1 MRLLHWLEVSDFKR
15 FGESQRIKLD
25 HPSVLIG
32 PNNSGKTTALQ
43 AIALWSQ
50 AVKTWYESKG
60 KAPPAQRTSTSLNR
74 LNIVAVPVRRTR
86 LFWHNATVRT
96 DRTPKAFHISL
107 GLLYEGAVQAVTMT
121 FTYTQDELVYCT
133 PDEATIGNGK
143 LIQAAANLNVGLL
156 YPMSGLETEEPVLQP
171 GRIDV
176 LLGQGQTAQVLRNL
190 CLMVYRQS
198 PDDWHSIV
206 QWISRL
212 FEVELQTPEEDVA
225 RGSVGLV
232 YQQTGSRTPF
242 DLELAGRGMQQMLL
256 ILAYLFAHRRSVLL
270 IDEPD
275 AHLESLRQKQVY
287 ALLTE
292 IADQAESQ
300 VILATHS
307 EVVLDEAFDTND
319 TDAHNLTFLLGGAS
333 VELPTDSSVRK
344 ALAYFGADH
353 YVRAR
358 QTGYVLYVE
367 GRTDIEILKAL
378 ARKLKHPV
386 HDLLDGRINSY
397 YVQSNYPEQSLEA
410 RLEGAEGGYGLP
422 AKEHYFTLRSM
433 LPQLKG
439 LAIFDSDGQSRTD
452 WEGEGFSIAYWSCYE
467 IENYIVTP
475 EVLISHAE
483 ASEVDTPLFAPD
495 RSQIERVL
503 DALVLEKVFDGAEA
517 DFNVWKRMDPDG
529 ASLLWTTATR
539 ARKLSEFAEEFFRRL
554 GAHLGRPMLLRK
566 SGLHQLIEFLDP
578 ASIPSEVND
587 KLDRIAQLFDSTR
600 GEGDQGVDTVAAE
613 RT

>member
-1 MRLLHWLEVSDFKR
+1 MRLLHWLEVEAFKR
-15 FGESQRIKLD
+15 FGESQRLELD

-32 PNNSGKTTALQ
+32 PNNSGKTAALQ

-50 AVKTWYESKG
+50 AVRTWYESKG
-60 KAPPAQRTSTSLNR
+60 QAPPAQRTSTSLNR

-96 DRTPKAFHISL
+96 DRTPKVFRISL
-107 GLLYEGAVQAVTMT
+107 GLLHEGTVHPVTMK
-121 FTYTQDELVYCT
+121 FTHTQDELVYCT
-133 PDEATIGNGK
+133 PDEATLSNTG
-143 LIQAAANLNVGLL
+143 LLAAAARLNVGLL
-156 YPMSGLETEEPVLQP
+156 YPMSGLETEEPVLRP
-171 GRIDV
+171 GRVEV

-190 CLMVYRQS
+190 CLTVYRQA

-206 QWISRL
+206 RLIRRL

-232 YQQTGSRTPF
+232 YRQRGSGTPF

-275 AHLESLRQKQVY
+275 AHLEILRQKQVY
-287 ALLTE
+287 ALLAE
-292 IADQAESQ
+292 MADQAESQ

-307 EVVLDEAFDTND
+307 EVVLGEALNT
-319 TDAHNLTFLLGGAS
+319 NLTLLLGDES
-333 VELPTDSSVRK
+333 VNLPSDSNVGK

-367 GRTDIEILKAL
+367 GRTDISILKAL
-378 ARKLKHPV
+378 AHKLNHPV
-386 HDLLDGRINSY
+386 YDLLDGRINSY
-397 YVQSNYPEQSLEA
+397 YVQGNYPEQNLEA
-410 RLEGAEGGYGLP
+410 QLEGAEGGYGLP
-422 AKEHYFTLRSM
+422 AREHYFTLRSM

-439 LAIFDSDGQSRTD
+439 LAIFDSDGQSRTNR
-452 WEGEGFSIAYWSCYE
+452 EGEDFSMVYWSRYE

-475 EVLISHAE
+475 EALTACAE
-483 ASEVDTPLFAPD
+483 TGEAAMPLPVPGKP
-495 RSQIERVL
+495 QIERVL
-503 DALVLEKVFDGAEA
+503 DDLILEQVFDGVDA
-517 DFNVWKRMDPDG
+517 DFRVWKRLDRDG
-529 ASLLWTTATR
+529 SRLLWANATST
-539 ARKLSEFAEEFFRRL
+539 RKLSEFAEAFFRRL
-554 GAHLGRPMLLRK
+554 GEHLGRPMLLRK
-566 SGLHQLIEFLDP
+566 SDLHRLVEYLDP

-587 KLDRIAQLFDSTR
+587 KLDRIATLFDSAR
-600 GEGDQGVDTVAAE
+600 GEGDQDVYKVASGRA
-613 RT
+613 

>member
-1 MRLLHWLEVSDFKR
+1 MRLLHWLEIRDFKR
-15 FGESQRIKLD
+15 FGESQRIELD

-32 PNNSGKTTALQ
+32 PNNSGKTTVLQ

-107 GLLYEGAVQAVTMT
+107 GLLHEGAVQAVTMT

-198 PDDWHSIV
+198 SDDWHSIV
-206 QWISRL
+206 QWIRRL

-232 YQQTGSRTPF
+232 YRQSGSRTPF

-275 AHLESLRQKQVY
+275 AHLEILRQKQVY

-292 IADQAESQ
+292 MADQAESQ

-378 ARKLKHPV
+378 ARKLNHPV
-386 HDLLDGRINSY
+386 YVLLDGRINSY
-397 YVQSNYPEQSLEA
+397 YVQSNHPQVSFEA
-410 RLEGAEGGYGLP
+410 RLEGLEGGYGLP
-422 AKEHYFTLRSM
+422 AQEHYFTLRSM

-439 LAIFDSDGQSRTD
+439 LAIFDSDGQNRTD
-452 WEGEGFSIAYWSCYE
+452 WEGEELTMAYWSRYE

-475 EVLISHAE
+475 EVLTAYAE
-483 ASEVDTPLFAPD
+483 ASEVDAPLFTPD

-503 DALVLEKVFDGAEA
+503 DALVLERVFNGAEA
-517 DFNVWKRMDPDG
+517 EFDVWKRMDPDG
-529 ASLLWTTATR
+529 ATLLWTTATSIK
-539 ARKLSEFAEEFFRRL
+539 KLSEFAEEFFRQL
-554 GAHLGRPMLLRK
+554 GAYLGRPMLLRK
-566 SGLHQLIEFLDP
+566 TDLHRLVEYLDP

-587 KLDRIAQLFDSTR
+587 KLDRIAQLFDFAR
-600 GEGDQGVDTVAAE
+600 GEGDQ
-613 RT
+613 

>member
-15 FGESQRIKLD
+15 FGKSQRIELD

-74 LNIVAVPVRRTR
+74 LNIVAVPVQRTR
-86 LFWHNATVRT
+86 LLWHNATVRT
-96 DRTPKAFHISL
+96 DRTANAFRISL
-107 GLLYEGAVQAVTMT
+107 GLLHEGSVQPVTMT
-121 FTYTQDELVYCT
+121 FTHTQDELVYCT
-133 PDEATIGNGK
+133 PDEATIGNAR
-143 LIQAAANLNVGLL
+143 LIAAAARLKVGLL
-156 YPMSGLETEEPVLQP
+156 YPMSGLETEEPVLKP
-171 GRIDV
+171 GYIEV

-190 CLMVYRQS
+190 CLTVYRQS
-198 PDDWHSIV
+198 PSDWTDIV
-206 QWISRL
+206 KLISRL
-212 FEVELQTPEEDVA
+212 FEVQLEPPEETT
-225 RGSVGLV
+225 RGVVKLV
-232 YQQTGSRTPF
+232 YRQHGSKSPF

-256 ILAYLFAHRRSVLL
+256 ILAYLFAHQRSVLL

-275 AHLESLRQKQVY
+275 AHLEILRQKQVY
-287 ALLTE
+287 ALLAE
-292 IADQAESQ
+292 MADRAESQ
-300 VILATHS
+300 VILVTHS
-307 EVVLDEAFDTND
+307 EVVLGEAL
-319 TDAHNLTFLLGGAS
+319 DANPTLLLGGKA
-333 VELPTDSSVRK
+333 VDLPTASNVRK

-378 ARKLKHPV
+378 ARKLNHPV
-386 HDLLDGRINSY
+386 YDLLDGRINSY
-397 YVQSNYPEQSLEA
+397 YVQSNYPEQSFEA
-410 RLEGAEGGYGLP
+410 RLEGSEGGYGLP
-422 AKEHYFTLRSM
+422 AREHYFTLRSM

-452 WEGEGFSIAYWSCYE
+452 GEGEDFSMTYWSRYE

-475 EVLISHAE
+475 EVLTACAE
-483 ASEVDTPLFAPD
+483 ASEIDTPLPVSGN
-495 RSQIERVL
+495 SQIERIL
-503 DALVLEKVFDGAEA
+503 DDLILETVFDGVVA
-517 DFNVWKRMDPDG
+517 DFRVWKRLDRDG
-529 ASLLWTTATR
+529 SRLLWANATR
-539 ARKLSEFAEEFFRRL
+539 AKKLSEFAEGFFRRL

-566 SGLHQLIEFLDP
+566 SDLHRLVEYLDP

-587 KLDRIAQLFDSTR
+587 KLDRIEQLFDAAR
-600 GEGDQGVDTVAAE
+600 GEGDQGVYKVASGRA
-613 RT
+613 